1 MSTSATGKRYT
12 FIDLLKVV
20 LTVGIVARH
29 ASLVELAGRSGAFD
43 VFTDVVVAL
52 TEVCV
57 PLFFVLSGF
66 LYFRNVP
73 DKPDAGYF
81 LDKTRRRVLSLLVP
95 YLIANAVAFF
105 FYWLAH
111 RVAPGMLS
119 DYFGDKWHNPLFIF
133 WTGPVN
139 MSLWFIRDLI
149 VACLVAPLIYL
160 FVRYT
165 RIWGVL
171 ALAAVWFF
179 VGKSPLYNLWFVL
192 GAWAAVCQRERVGA
206 LLERWQGQVPADA
219 AAWCFFIYL
228 YHYLPAIACKKLLAR
243 FFDPQSFFA
252 LTGTYL
258 AVALLT
264 LGVATGFYLLL
275 KKCFPRLTGVLV
287 GGKL

>member
-12 FIDLLKVV
+12 FIDLLKVI

-165 RIWGVL
+165 RIWGPALQPLVRPGRL
-171 ALAAVWFF
+171 GGRLPAGAGRGAAGALAGPGPRGRGRLVLLHLPVPLSSRDRVQEAAGPVLRPAVLLRPHGD
-179 VGKSPLYNLWFVL
+179 VPGRRPAHAGRRDRLLSPAEKVFS
-192 GAWAAVCQRERVGA
+192 APDRR
-206 LLERWQGQVPADA
+206 
-219 AAWCFFIYL
+219 
-228 YHYLPAIACKKLLAR
+228 AR
-243 FFDPQSFFA
+243 
-252 LTGTYL
+252 
-258 AVALLT
+258 
-264 LGVATGFYLLL
+264 
-275 KKCFPRLTGVLV
+275 RR
-287 GGKL
+287 